1 MTMRNSVSRRAGR
14 VLLLAGLAAAG
25 ACDLDLTNP
34 NSPTEELVLTTPD
47 GIVALAVGM
56 QGQFAGTTAGTGMV
70 LNMVRAP
77 GLVTDEIST
86 TTQSLIA
93 DRSLVTGVGID
104 ASFGVV
110 SAPYTNAFRVV
121 RSAEEL
127 LANAGNVGLPRGT
140 EAGVL
145 ALARTYKAMAL
156 GAAILQ
162 YEQIPVT
169 ATLDQNP
176 LQPRA
181 VVLDTVLSLLEQ
193 ARATLGAVAASELG
207 DFNARVAIGYNL
219 GEVINA
225 MLARYY
231 LIDGQHQQAID
242 AAVRVPLN
250 RLNVFSYP
258 DPLRNPVWA
267 YSQFG
272 LNYVRGTQEFV
283 AEADTSDDRPAFWL
297 RLDQGTV
304 NGSPAVPL
312 RNLRQYADRNSP
324 FPIYLPDEMRLIQA
338 EAYARTGRVAL
349 AAPLV
354 NGVRTQCTPSATV
367 GNFAEPVACMPA
379 LAAEQLDTEA
389 EVLAEIAYQR
399 RYELFLQGL
408 RWEDVRRFGTAVSR
422 ETPSL
427 PFLPLPQSE
436 CVLNPAA
443 PC

>member
-127 LANAGNVGLPRGT
+127 LANAENVGLPRGT
-140 EAGVL
+140 QAGVL

-169 ATLDQNP
+169 A
-176 LQPRA
+176 
-181 VVLDTVLSLLEQ
+181 S
-193 ARATLGAVAASELG
+193 LG
-207 DFNARVAIGYNL
+207 DFNARVAIGYVL
-219 GEVINA
+219 SDVINA

-231 LIDGQHQQAID
+231 LIDAQYQQAID
-242 AAVRVPLN
+242 AAARVPLN

-297 RLDQGTV
+297 RLDQATV

-354 NGVRTQCTPSATV
+354 NAVRTQCTPSATV
-367 GNFAEPVACMPA
+367 GNFPEPVACMPA
-379 LAAEQLDTEA
+379 LTAEQLDTEA

-408 RWEDVRRFGTAVSR
+408 RWEDIRRFGTAVSR
-422 ETPSL
+422 ETPSIS
-427 PFLPLPQSE
+427 FLPLPQNE